1 LLQHLIIYK
10 TKIRHLSF
18 FDSLLASVI
27 NFKHK
32 PVSFMLADPVNCQEK
47 LMHEFTATAKNTL
60 FGKDHFFSAIKTYDD
75 FKQHV
80 PLRNYEELL
89 PYIEK
94 IKSGETDVLWKGR
107 PVYFGKTSGTTS
119 KTKFIPVT
127 KESLKNQVVAP
138 QYVALNYAYQY
149 KKYSFLKGKVL
160 LFSDGHFF
168 EDVNGIKA
176 APISTIANARVP
188 GIYKWLRL
196 PSDKINSIPEYE
208 KRIEAMTRVSIGK
221 DVRTIVA
228 MPVWLL
234 VFLRALKKNT
244 GKNFK
249 ELFPNFKLLLLSGM
263 DYEPFLPEIKKYIDI
278 PFDVLETYPST
289 EGFIAYQDQ
298 LEERGMQLVLNNGIF
313 FEFVPFG
320 ELSQKKPTRVSLKD
334 VKPGVNYALVLN
346 TNAGLWGYIN
356 GDTVR
361 FKTVFP
367 HRIDITGR
375 ISQYISAFG
384 EHVTVEET
392 DKSIAETTAE
402 CGATIIDYS
411 VAPNIKED
419 GSLPYH
425 EWFIE
430 FGQMPEDLAV
440 FSKQLDD
447 RICARNFSY
456 KDVVVHKAIEPLKIT
471 LVPQG
476 GFEKFLKESGKTGL
490 QQKIPHVRN
499 DYEFAQQLKKIVSI

>member
-1 LLQHLIIYK
+1 
-10 TKIRHLSF
+10 
-18 FDSLLASVI
+18 
-27 NFKHK
+27 
-32 PVSFMLADPVNCQEK
+32 MLADPIACQEK
-47 LMHEFTATAKNTL
+47 LMFEFVGSAMNTL
-60 FGKDHFFSAIKTYDD
+60 FGKDHLFSTIKTYED

-89 PYIEK
+89 PYFEK
-94 IKSGETDVLWKGR
+94 INSGEADVLWKGR
-107 PVYFGKTSGTTS
+107 PVFFGKTSGTIS

-138 QYVALNYAYQY
+138 QYAALNYAHRY

-168 EDVNGIKA
+168 EKVNGIKA
-176 APISTIANARVP
+176 APISTIANACVP
-188 GIYKWLRL
+188 AMYKWMRL

-208 KRIEAMTRVSIGK
+208 KRIQAMIKASAEKNI
-221 DVRTIVA
+221 RTIVA

-244 GKNFK
+244 GKEFK
-249 ELFPNFKLLLLSGM
+249 DLFPDFKLLLLSGM
-263 DYEPFLPEIKKYIDI
+263 DYEPFLAEIKNYINM

-289 EGFIAYQDQ
+289 EGFIAYQDR

-313 FEFVPFG
+313 FEFVPVH
-320 ELSQKKPTRVSLKD
+320 ELNQKNPTRISLKD
-334 VKPGVNYALVLN
+334 VKPGINYSLVLN
-346 TNAGLWGYIN
+346 TNSGLWGYIN
-356 GDTVR
+356 GDTVK

-375 ISQYISAFG
+375 IMQFISAFG

-392 DKSIAETTAE
+392 DKSIAETAAE
-402 CGATIIDYS
+402 CGATIVEYT
-411 VAPNIKED
+411 VAPNISKD
-419 GSLPYH
+419 GSLSYH

-430 FGQMPEDLAV
+430 FGQAPENIKD
-440 FSKQLDD
+440 FSQRLDD
-447 RICARNFSY
+447 KICQRNFSY

-471 LVPQG
+471 LIPAG
-476 GFEKFLKESGKTGL
+476 GYERYLRESGKTGL

-499 DYEFAQQLKKIVSI
+499 DYEFAKQLKQILSL